1 MSIFDDIKAKGS
13 AYRLSEEA
21 LYAEALRELES
32 GQLRDGVWAKAM
44 SESDM
49 DQSKASARYIQLRV
63 ISLKDEITVFIDEVR
78 KSKNQYRLPEP
89 KVSKSPNPVSQ
100 KSRNIFVV
108 LVMILL
114 VGAIAVAYKYK
125 LDKDEEEEIRP
136 LILGKMIDI
145 EVGIDKYNGCS
156 MNEPYFATLTNNST
170 IAVGGLFFDIH
181 LQRRNYNAG
190 TMENIFTNRIL
201 QPRESASLCLGNSE
215 FKSYM
220 NIISMGEKP
229 DVSISNIKAFPLN
242 YSR

>member
-125 LDKDEEEEIRP
+125 LDKDEEEMRP

-145 EVGIDKYNGCS
+145 EVGIDRYHGCS
-156 MNEPYFATLTNNST
+156 MNEPYFVTLKNNST
-170 IAVGGLFFDIH
+170 IAIGRLFFEIH
-181 LQRRNYNAG
+181 LTRRNYNAG
-190 TMENIFTNRIL
+190 TMENIQTNRIL
-201 QPRESASLCLGNSE
+201 QPRESASLCLGNSL
-215 FKSYM
+215 FQSSI
-220 NIISMGEKP
+220 NIISMGEDP
-229 DVSISNIKAFPLN
+229 EISISNIRAFPLN
-242 YSR
+242 NSR